1 MRYKMPMVGKVAAVL
16 AVFAAGVAA
25 YSHNQAALAAMQSY
39 YVWEMLAALLLFSIG
54 FALVTAMISILFLL
68 DRGLYRALAWT
79 GPCTAQAAQRLH
91 REWVQVETFGRKHF
105 HRSEQPVER

>member
-1 MRYKMPMVGKVAAVL
+1 MRYKMPTVGKVAAVL

-54 FALVTAMISILFLL
+54 FAVVGLVILILFLL

-79 GPCTAQAAQRLH
+79 GAYTAHAAQRLN
-91 REWVQVETFGRKHF
+91 RGWVQVEQFGRKQF

>member
-1 MRYKMPMVGKVAAVL
+1 MRYKMPKAGL
-16 AVFAAGVAA
+16 LAGVLVAPLVGVLVV
-25 YSHNQAALAAMQSY
+25 LAAMQFY
-39 YVWEMLAALLLFSIG
+39 YVHEMLAALLLFSMG
-54 FALVTAMISILFLL
+54 FAVVTAMISILFLV

-91 REWVQVETFGRKHF
+91 REWVQIEQFGRKHF